1 MYYDITW
8 QTLSSV
14 FFFFGIVLNQK
25 DKLMNTGHSWD
36 DLECFIGFQFIFIT
50 KGYEMKMVKQ
60 KLSFCKKRNKNYK
73 I

>member
-1 MYYDITW
+1 
-8 QTLSSV
+8 
-14 FFFFGIVLNQK
+14 
-25 DKLMNTGHSWD
+25 MNTGHSWD

-60 KLSFCKKRNKNYK
+60 KLNFCKKRNKNYK